1 METNTA
7 EELLNIKQ
15 YVTFFLGDELFGIQV
30 TRAREILNLTPLT
43 QVPQTPEYMLGVINL
58 RGQVVPV
65 IDMRVKLNIPAGE
78 QTQNTCII
86 VVEIQVNDE
95 PIIVGLLADAVS
107 EVLDI
112 NDDQIEPAPT
122 LGTKI
127 NTAFIQG
134 MGNIDGQFLI
144 LLDID
149 RVFNVDEIEL
159 VSELGDVKLTED

>member
-1 METNTA
+1 METNSA
-7 EELLNIKQ
+7 EELSNSRQ
-15 YVTFFLGDELFGIQV
+15 YVTFFLGDELFGVQV
-30 TRAREILNLTPLT
+30 ARAREILNFTPLT

-58 RGQVVPV
+58 RGQVVPI
-65 IDMRVKLNIPAGE
+65 IDMRIKLNLAVGE
-78 QTQNTCII
+78 QTENTCII
-86 VVEIQVNDE
+86 VVEIQVDGD

-112 NDDQIEPAPT
+112 NDEQIEPAPT

-127 NTAFIQG
+127 NTSFIQG

-149 RVFNVDEIEL
+149 KVFNVDEIEL
-159 VSELGDVKLTED
+159 VSGLGDVEPTDN